1 MLLLFIMVL
10 QSQTR
15 THTRLLQFTPPTT
28 TYKCNALVPS
38 IFLPTICSSF
48 YRPFNNLPL
57 AWNPTFALVKKREKT
72 HNTYQSPN
80 PDYKTKAM
88 SDLFTTFD
96 SNSGHHDTPMA
107 SPSQHSPMTNNSN
120 SSTQN
125 GGTATTATSQ
135 SGGGGGGGSSGGN
148 KGTNHSPATGA
159 ENTPVSNST

>member
-57 AWNPTFALVKKREKT
+57 AWNPTFALVKKKEKKHTTHIHHQTLTIKRKQCRIYLPLLIATAGITTHQWHRPHSTVQWQTTVIHPHKTVAQQQQQQANLVVAVVVGVLVVTKAQITVPQLALKT
-72 HNTYQSPN
+72 H
-80 PDYKTKAM
+80 
-88 SDLFTTFD
+88 L
-96 SNSGHHDTPMA
+96 
-107 SPSQHSPMTNNSN
+107 
-120 SSTQN
+120 
-125 GGTATTATSQ
+125 
-135 SGGGGGGGSSGGN
+135 
-148 KGTNHSPATGA
+148 
-159 ENTPVSNST
+159 